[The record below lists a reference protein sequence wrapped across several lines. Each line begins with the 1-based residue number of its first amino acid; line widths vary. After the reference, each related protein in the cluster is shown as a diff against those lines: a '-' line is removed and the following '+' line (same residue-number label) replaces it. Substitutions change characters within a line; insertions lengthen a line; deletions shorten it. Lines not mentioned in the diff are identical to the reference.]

1 MNKIVSEILDEMR
14 SGGSEWS
21 ADELI
26 VRLSK
31 ADPKPSPAEIWRICS
46 WLCDKS
52 DKKRKNAGNSFAEVI
67 SGYKKHPKTTYVNGV
82 LVYECEPIP
91 NIVTDFAVEYLRSRN
106 PKRIMNPWTEEPVCI
121 SALMNAL
128 PSVEEGRVIT
138 RNKHYVWQAQLFKR
152 VASGILGWEKAAD
165 WRVAEVSPHHEDKGE
180 DPTYSLA
187 HWHIISGRPCGK
199 DSQDD
204 WLFDAIIC
212 WPPLGGAIFGTEL
225 LVHSAH
231 CNLSAGG
238 VGLFVVAPSFFT
250 DTREGR
256 VFGDFNS
263 WSGLSI
269 DAVLSIPPEHRGD
282 LPKVDLS
289 LIVVKSGKQESIFV
303 GELQSDPDRL
313 ALLLKNLEQRRGVKD
328 FALGTLVEKESFQSY
343 KALKATLEYQELLL
357 RQGLPVVN
365 LAGSLLETNAP
376 KRNADYAFPDRS
388 NALYLPTVGVS
399 EVVTSAEQ
407 FRIKPQNYLQL
418 VLNPESVNAD
428 YLAKFLNSELGLA
441 ARQCLFSGM
450 TIPKITA
457 ASVRK
462 GVEIPLPA
470 LAVQSQVIEADTSLR
485 DLATDVENLRKQL
498 WGRPAQVEKIQ
509 KSIKRVNR
517 EDSLDEW
524 LKTLPFPLASILWNY
539 HAASHDAKE
548 QFELLLKFFEGVA
561 AFQAAILISAARR
574 EAELWSEVRTYLAKY
589 REGFEKSTFGT
600 WTALIAFIGRCF
612 RELWNESQK
621 SEGDEKSGRQR
632 CQEAFGSSSVEV
644 IETMLSKPLL
654 AVLGKAN
661 QFRND
666 YGGHYGVLGSETAAN
681 LLVQLRSYLSEVR
694 SCFGQAW
701 DNYQLL
707 LPTDRS
713 EWTGQHHE
721 VFVYLVQGP
730 NTPFLKEKRRLR
742 EPLKRNTLYLLDKDR
757 DQAIELLPLLK
768 ISNAPKEAANA
779 CYFYNRKQSDGV
791 RYVSY
796 HFEKE
801 ADITISPEETERLF
815 GELFGGGEE
824 P

>member
-1 MNKIVSEILDEMR
+1 MAWFN
-14 SGGSEWS
+14 GG
-21 ADELI
+21 
-26 VRLSK
+26 
-31 ADPKPSPAEIWRICS
+31 
-46 WLCDKS
+46 
-52 DKKRKNAGNSFAEVI
+52 
-67 SGYKKHPKTTYVNGV
+67 YT
-82 LVYECEPIP
+82 YECNPIP
-91 NIVTDFAVEYLRSRN
+91 SIVTDFALAYLKPRS
-106 PKRIMNPWTEEPVCI
+106 PKRILNPWTEEPVSI

-128 PSVEEGRVIT
+128 PSLEKGCVIA
-138 RNKHYVWQAQLFKR
+138 RNDQAVWRAKLFSEL
-152 VASGILGWEKAAD
+152 ASKIHGWEKAPD
-165 WRVAEVSPHHEDKGE
+165 WKVAEPSSHLEGKP

-187 HWHIISGRPCGK
+187 HWAIESNNR
-199 DSQDD
+199 DEEWQ
-204 WLFDAIIC
+204 FDAIIC
-212 WPPLGGAIFGTEL
+212 WPPLGGPVFGTEL
-225 LVHSAH
+225 LVSSAQ

-238 VGLFVVAPSFFT
+238 VGLFVVAPSFFM
-250 DTREGR
+250 DTCEGK

-263 WSGLSI
+263 RFGLSI

-289 LIVVKSGKQESIFV
+289 LIVVKSGNQGSVFV

-313 ALLLKNLEQRRGVKD
+313 TLLLKNHEQRRGVKD

-343 KALKATLEYQELLL
+343 KALKAKLEYQELLL

-376 KRNADYAFPDRS
+376 KRNANSAFPDRS

-399 EVVTSAEQ
+399 EVFTSTEQ
-407 FRIKPQNYLQL
+407 FRNKPQNYLQL

-450 TIPKITA
+450 TIPRITA

-470 LAVQSQVIEADTSLR
+470 LAVQGQVIEADTSLR

-498 WGRPAQVEKIQ
+498 WGRPAQVEKIR

-539 HAASHDAKE
+539 HAASHDPKV
-548 QFELLLKFFEGVA
+548 QFELMLKFFEGVA

-574 EAELWSEVRTYLAKY
+574 DAELWSEVRTYLAKY

-666 YGGHYGVLGSETAAN
+666 YGGHYGVLGSETAGN
-681 LLVQLRSYLSEVR
+681 LLVQLRSFLSEVR

-721 VFVYLVQGP
+721 VFVYLLQGP
-730 NTPFLKEKRRLR
+730 NTPFLKEKRSLR

-768 ISNAPKEAANA
+768 ISNAPKEVANA

-801 ADITISPEETERLF
+801 ADITISKEETDRLF
-815 GELFGGGEE
+815 GELFGGIEQ